1 MASEIIKGNLKK
13 LQDQSFKT
21 QREVAEMLGLHE
33 ASYTKMLKSGSI
45 QVKTIDKFVKLFPRL
60 NVNWLLYNKGN
71 MYLDSSMNVVFDAE
85 VIYES
90 GKLEKME
97 QMKKEIQQLNKQVED
112 LQKDKMFLQDLLL
125 KYQSSEM
132 QPKKLQ

>member
-13 LQDQSFKT
+13 LQEQSFKT
-21 QREVAEMLGLHE
+21 QREFAETLGLHE
-33 ASYTKMLKSGSI
+33 ASYTRILSTGSM

-60 NVNWLLYNKGN
+60 NINWLLYNRGN
-71 MYLDSSMNVVFDAE
+71 MFLDSNMNVVFDPE

-97 QMKKEIQQLNKQVED
+97 QMKKEIQQLNKHVED
-112 LQKDKMFLQDLLL
+112 LKKDKMFLQDLLL
-125 KYQSSEM
+125 KYQSSELDRKS
-132 QPKKLQ
+132 P